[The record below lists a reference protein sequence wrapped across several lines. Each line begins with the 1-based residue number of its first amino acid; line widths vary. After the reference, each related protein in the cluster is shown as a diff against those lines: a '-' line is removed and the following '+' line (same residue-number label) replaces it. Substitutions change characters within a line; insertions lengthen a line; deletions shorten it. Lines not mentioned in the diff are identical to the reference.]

1 MGLDYVNE
9 VMVVPVE
16 DEEFGERVA
25 AAMVLRVALF
35 QFDGLNCANFP

>member
-1 MGLDYVNE
+1 MMGLDYINE

-25 AAMVLRVALF
+25 AAIVLRV
-35 QFDGLNCANFP
+35 GLSPV